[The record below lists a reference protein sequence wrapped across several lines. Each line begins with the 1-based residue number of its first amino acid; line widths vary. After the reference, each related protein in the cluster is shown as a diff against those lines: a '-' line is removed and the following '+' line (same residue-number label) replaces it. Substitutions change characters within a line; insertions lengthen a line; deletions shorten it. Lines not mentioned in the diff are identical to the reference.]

1 MQPTISHDRKRNW
14 LRRLRLTG
22 LLFAPLLLAGCS
34 TAQQRLEPYRASP
47 PVRPAIGRSPLAL
60 PELPPRVALVGI
72 RAGELEQIL
81 GRPSLRRREPP
92 AEYWRYSFTGC
103 ILDVF
108 LYRSSEAAIPK
119 VVYFEFRNVMRAPG
133 LDGCPEFASRFEPPH
148 LPEVQ
153 EH

>member
-1 MQPTISHDRKRNW
+1 MP
-14 LRRLRLTG
+14 
-22 LLFAPLLLAGCS
+22 FALLLLGAC
-34 TAQQRLEPYRASP
+34 AAAE
-47 PVRPAIGRSPLAL
+47 RPAAPRVETPPAAVAAEHRARGW
-60 PELPPRVALVGI
+60 PELPPRVILVGV
-72 RAGELEQIL
+72 RAAELEAML

-108 LYRSSEAAIPK
+108 LYRDPGSEKPEVI
-119 VVYFEFRNVMRAPG
+119 YFEFRNVMRAPG
-133 LDGCPEFASRFEPPH
+133 LDGCAEFAARFEPPR

>member
-1 MQPTISHDRKRNW
+1 MQPTISHERKRNW

-22 LLFAPLLLAGCS
+22 LLLTPMLLAGCG
-34 TAQQRLEPYRASP
+34 TAQQRLEPYRDESP
-47 PVRPAIGRSPLAL
+47 TPPAVGRSGLLL
-60 PELPPRVALVGI
+60 PELPPRVTLVGV
-72 RAGELEQIL
+72 RAGELERML

-108 LYRSSEAAIPK
+108 LYRGSETAIPE

-133 LDGCPEFASRFEPPH
+133 LDGCAEFASRFEPPH